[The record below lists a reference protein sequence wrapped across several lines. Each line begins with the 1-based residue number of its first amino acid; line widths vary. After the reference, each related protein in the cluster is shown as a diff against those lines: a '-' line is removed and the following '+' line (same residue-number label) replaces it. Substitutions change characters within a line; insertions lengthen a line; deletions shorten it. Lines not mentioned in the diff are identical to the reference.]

1 MCKET
6 DFSGNKQS
14 AVAQVRKKMR
24 HTQFKM
30 CMDCA
35 QQLKYQM
42 ERMKRHPLHNILC
55 VILWERHYSR
65 LFSLQKWG
73 GNTLGQYSN
82 PIIIYVEEYINM
94 PWTNALKNIR
104 QGKFT
109 GVMIASLNPD
119 TKDFIFHK
127 TAIVDNN
134 TYYAAQNKLSDEI
147 KVVGSI
153 NDTLKTI

>member
-1 MCKET
+1 MKKLIKILFLTLISLNSFAEDKLLTFASDPYCPWNC
-6 DFSGNKQS
+6 DDPVNKGI
-14 AVAQVRKKMR
+14 AV
-24 HTQFKM
+24 
-30 CMDCA
+30 DI
-35 QQLKYQM
+35 LKAIFEPKGY
-42 ERMKRHPLHNILC
+42 K
-55 VILWERHYSR
+55 V
-65 LFSLQKWG
+65 
-73 GNTLGQYSN
+73 
-82 PIIIYVEEYINM
+82 EYINM
-94 PWTNALKNIR
+94 PWTNALKNVR

>member
-55 VILWERHYSR
+55 VSLWERHYSR

-94 PWTNALKNIR
+94 PCILTDISVTCTSIDSV
-104 QGKFT
+104 T
-109 GVMIASLNPD
+109 GRGRHTRTP
-119 TKDFIFHK
+119 
-127 TAIVDNN
+127 
-134 TYYAAQNKLSDEI
+134 
-147 KVVGSI
+147 SI
-153 NDTLKTI
+153 THVPRWHPQ